1 MSEEPSAGLSS
12 VSRSSHPSKSSVIR
26 KVGTGS
32 FTKNLPEQRCTK
44 WGGGGLPKIKLTQFY
59 YCCHTKAIGSNVCA
73 KKCPSLAGN
82 FITESHTQTS
92 VCRLPGPRVFSWQ
105 EVHGRAFEG
114 HSIITNDLKNLRG
127 GTVDQ
132 RVAPK
137 TSGPNA

>member
-82 FITESHTQTS
+82 FITESHTHTHLS
-92 VCRLPGPRVFSWQ
+92 VGYEARESLV
-105 EVHGRAFEG
+105 GRKSMEELSRA
-114 HSIITNDLKNLRG
+114 T
-127 GTVDQ
+127 Q
-132 RVAPK
+132 
-137 TSGPNA
+137 